1 MCTVPLLKRFCRES
15 YNEPEEVYWKL
26 KRLGMDLVTVTDHD
40 SMDAAE
46 NLRRYPDFFP
56 SEEVTCQMPS
66 GTEAHVGVYN
76 IQERQHLE
84 IQRRRTDLPS
94 LLAYL
99 SEQDILFSLNHP
111 FSALT
116 GCREEGDWLWFQ
128 SAFTILEVR
137 NGHMLPWINS
147 LALEL
152 ARHGARGQFGGSD
165 AHTMRSLG
173 SAFTEVP
180 GARNREEFLQGL
192 RTNSA
197 RIHGENGGF
206 WKLTRD
212 LLSIGFKM
220 IAEKPLTAFLLPL
233 VSVIPLVVLGIYLN
247 ELNFA
252 HRWSHCA
259 GSDDLRGSASTK
271 PLGSEG
277 FA

>member
-1 MCTVPLLKRFCRES
+1 
-15 YNEPEEVYWKL
+15 
-26 KRLGMDLVTVTDHD
+26 MDLVTVTDHD

-46 NLRRYPDFFP
+46 RLRRYPDFFP
-56 SEEVTCQMPS
+56 SEEVTCRMPS

-76 IQERQHLE
+76 IQEWQHLE

-99 SEQDILFSLNHP
+99 SEQGILFSLNHP

-116 GCREEGDWLWFQ
+116 GRREESDWLWFQ
-128 SAFTILEVR
+128 SAFTILEVC

-165 AHTMRSLG
+165 AHTMHSLG

-220 IAEKPLTAFLLPL
+220 IAERPLTALLLPL
-233 VSVIPLVVLGIYLN
+233 VSVIPVVVSGIYLN

-259 GSDDLRGSASTK
+259 ASDDLHGSASTK
-271 PLGSEG
+271 PIGSEG